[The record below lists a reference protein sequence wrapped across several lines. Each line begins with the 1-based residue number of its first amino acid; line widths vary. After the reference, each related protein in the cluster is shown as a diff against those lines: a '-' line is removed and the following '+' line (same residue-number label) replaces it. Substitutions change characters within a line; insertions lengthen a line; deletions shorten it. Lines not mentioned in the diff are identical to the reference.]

1 MANVFQKIFATVGFG
16 SGGRIPIR
24 SNIMNFGHTGSGYS
38 KIGSASARF
47 QNDRQSA
54 LLGNYSPSNRISG
67 WLSRVA
73 ELKGYENI
81 DTCKMAVSL
90 FEDYTNNFL
99 NTSAAQVITIL
110 DEEGNEDEQKT
121 LRINDILIRDI
132 KIFDFIR
139 DHLRESIYYGCY
151 YSLLRTKR
159 DDKGHLRF
167 FPYELFD
174 PVSVIVRKNMDPK
187 TNEIV
192 DEYIAMGEDG
202 EAYIIPDDECFYLG
216 SPNMRLK
223 NDIKESDKSGFVNYQ
238 NPYNKK
244 EKGLKFGKNENR
256 AKVML
261 TESYTAG
268 EPIFYSNILKVKELV
283 VKELLVSLLTLR
295 DLTTPSILAL
305 MFDKGVP
312 IESAQELCTRVQ
324 RMLSSYN
331 DLSSFLSSQ
340 FDVTSLI
347 ENILSQNIKVIPDY
361 NATLQNKGLINTDKL
376 SDKLM
381 EIMQTLDQTR
391 QQVLSTI
398 GVPASMIDGS
408 LGANKWQILQT
419 SERAASKTLA
429 IITGLKESIK
439 SLVRTIYKVIYNE
452 TIDPDLIRIHA
463 FSKNTVEYNNSMNT
477 MENVSALTSGISNI
491 LMQALQTLD
500 QSFPLLEPKAYI
512 GYIRNTIKDID
523 PEAVDL
529 ITDETLEQYIQFAN
543 EKYQAQRQQLGLE

>member
-1 MANVFQKIFATVGFG
+1 M
-16 SGGRIPIR
+16 
-24 SNIMNFGHTGSGYS
+24 
-38 KIGSASARF
+38 
-47 QNDRQSA
+47 
-54 LLGNYSPSNRISG
+54 
-67 WLSRVA
+67 
-73 ELKGYENI
+73 
-81 DTCKMAVSL
+81 
-90 FEDYTNNFL
+90 
-99 NTSAAQVITIL
+99 
-110 DEEGNEDEQKT
+110 
-121 LRINDILIRDI
+121 
-132 KIFDFIR
+132 
-139 DHLRESIYYGCY
+139 
-151 YSLLRTKR
+151 
-159 DDKGHLRF
+159 
-167 FPYELFD
+167 
-174 PVSVIVRKNMDPK
+174 
-187 TNEIV
+187 
-192 DEYIAMGEDG
+192 
-202 EAYIIPDDECFYLG
+202 
-216 SPNMRLK
+216 
-223 NDIKESDKSGFVNYQ
+223 
-238 NPYNKK
+238 
-244 EKGLKFGKNENR
+244 
-256 AKVML
+256 
-261 TESYTAG
+261 AG

-295 DLTTPSILAL
+295 DLTTPSLLAL

-398 GVPASMIDGS
+398 GVPASILDGQI
-408 LGANKWQILQT
+408 GNKWAILQS
-419 SERAASKTLA
+419 SERASSKTLA
-429 IITGLKESIK
+429 IITGLKESVK
-439 SLVRTIYKVIYNE
+439 SLVRTIYKVVYNE

-477 MENVSALTSGISNI
+477 MENISALTSGISNI
-491 LMQALQTLD
+491 IMQSLQTLD

>member
-1 MANVFQKIFATVGFG
+1 MPNVFQKLFATVGFG
-16 SGGRIPIR
+16 TGRIPLR
-24 SNIMNFGHTGSGYS
+24 TNIMNFGGHSGYS
-38 KIGSASARF
+38 KIGTTTARF
-47 QNDRQSA
+47 NQDRQSA

-67 WLSRVA
+67 WISRVS

-90 FEDYTNNFL
+90 FEDYVNNFL
-99 NTSAAQVITIL
+99 NTSASQVITIL

-121 LRINDILIRDI
+121 LRINDILVRDI

-159 DDKGHLRF
+159 DEKGHLRF
-167 FPYELFD
+167 FPYELYD
-174 PVSVIVRKNMDPK
+174 PISVIIRRNMDPK

-192 DEYIAMGEDG
+192 DEYIALGEDG
-202 EAYIIPDDECFYLG
+202 EAYVVPDDECFFLG

-223 NDIKESDKSGFVNYQ
+223 NDVKDDNNGFVSYS
-238 NPYNKK
+238 PKK
-244 EKGLKFGKNENR
+244 ENNSGKLHFGEEKNR
-256 AKVML
+256 DKIML

-295 DLTTPSILAL
+295 DLTTPSILAIL
-305 MFDKGVP
+305 FDKGVP
-312 IESAQELCTRVQ
+312 IENAQELCTRIQ
-324 RMLSSYN
+324 RMLTSYN
-331 DLSSFLSSQ
+331 DLSSFLSAQ

-361 NATLQNKGLINTDKL
+361 NATLQNRGLINTDKL
-376 SDKLM
+376 GDKLM

-391 QQVLSTI
+391 QQVLGTI
-398 GVPASMIDGS
+398 GVPSSILDGQI
-408 LGANKWQILQT
+408 GNKWAILQS
-419 SERAASKTLA
+419 SERASSRTLS

-439 SLVRTIYKVIYNE
+439 SLTRTIYKVIYNE
-452 TIDPDLIRIHA
+452 TIDPDLIKIHA

-477 MENVSALTSGISNI
+477 MENITSLTSGISNI
-491 LMQALQTLD
+491 IMQALQTID
-500 QSFPLLEPKAYI
+500 ASYPLMDAKAYV
-512 GYIRNTIKDID
+512 GYIRAQIKDID
-523 PEAVDL
+523 PGAMDL
-529 ITDETLEQYIQFAN
+529 ITDETIEAYIQFAN

>member
-1 MANVFQKIFATVGFG
+1 MSNVFQKIFATVGFG
-16 SGGRIPIR
+16 AGGRIPIR
-24 SNIMNFGHTGSGYS
+24 TNIMNFGHSGSGYS
-38 KIGSASARF
+38 MIGGASARF

-54 LLGNYSPSNRISG
+54 ILGNDSPSNRITG

-81 DTCKMAVSL
+81 DTCKLAVSL

-99 NTSAAQVITIL
+99 NTQASQIITIL

-121 LRINDILIRDI
+121 QRINDILIRDI

-159 DDKGHLRF
+159 DEKGHLRF
-167 FPYELFD
+167 FPYELYD
-174 PVSVIVRKNMDPK
+174 PISVIIRKNMDPE

-202 EAYIIPDDECFYLG
+202 EAYVIPDDECFYMG
-216 SPNMRLK
+216 SPNMRLR
-223 NDIKESDKSGFVNYQ
+223 NDIKDSEKSGFITYE
-238 NPYNKK
+238 NPN
-244 EKGLKFGKNENR
+244 EKGKKLKFGNQENR
-256 AKVML
+256 KKVMM

-295 DLTTPSILAL
+295 DLTTPSLLAL

-381 EIMQTLDQTR
+381 EIMQTLDQSR

-398 GVPASMIDGS
+398 GVPSSIMDGT
-408 LGANKWQILQT
+408 LGNKWQILQS
-419 SERAASKTLA
+419 SERASSKTLS
-429 IITGLKESIK
+429 IITGLKESLK
-439 SLVRTIYKVIYNE
+439 SLVRTIYKVIYGE

-463 FSKNTVEYNNSMNT
+463 FSKTTVEYNNSMNT
-477 MENVSALTSGISNI
+477 MENVSSLTSGISNV
-491 LMQALQTLD
+491 LVQALQTLD
-500 QSFPLLEPKAYI
+500 QSMPLLDPKAYI
-512 GYIRNTIKDID
+512 GYIRNLIKDID

-529 ITDETLEQYIQFAN
+529 ITDDTIEEYIKFAN
-543 EKYQAQRQQLGLE
+543 EKYQAQRMQLGLE

>member
-1 MANVFQKIFATVGFG
+1 MANVFQKLFATVGFG
-16 SGGRIPIR
+16 SGGRIPVR
-24 SNIMNFGHTGSGYS
+24 TNIMNFGHSGSGGFS
-38 KIGSASARF
+38 KIGGASARF

-54 LLGNYSPSNRISG
+54 LLGNYSPSNRITG
-67 WLSRVA
+67 WISRVA

-81 DTCKMAVSL
+81 DTCKLAVSL

-99 NTSAAQVITIL
+99 NSSAAQVITIL

-121 LRINDILIRDI
+121 QRINDILIRDI

-167 FPYELFD
+167 FPYELYD
-174 PVSVIVRKNMDPK
+174 PISVIVRKNMDPE
-187 TNEIV
+187 TDEIV
-192 DEYIAMGEDG
+192 DEYIAFGEDG
-202 EAYIIPDDECFYLG
+202 EAYVIPDDECFYLG

-223 NDIKESDKSGFVNYQ
+223 NDLKESNKTGFITYG
-238 NPYNKK
+238 NPT
-244 EKGLKFGKNENR
+244 EKGKFKFGDQENR
-256 AKVML
+256 KKVMM

-295 DLTTPSILAL
+295 DLTTPSLLTL

-312 IESAQELCTRVQ
+312 MESAQELCSRVQ

-361 NATLQNKGLINTDKL
+361 NATVQNKGLINTDKL

-381 EIMQTLDQTR
+381 EIMQTLDQSR
-391 QQVLSTI
+391 QQVLSTV
-398 GVPASMIDGS
+398 GVPSAILDGTM
-408 LGANKWQILQT
+408 GNKWQILQS
-419 SERAASKTLA
+419 SERASSKTLS
-429 IITGLKESIK
+429 IISGLKESLR
-439 SLVRTIYKVIYNE
+439 SLVRTIYKVIYGE

-463 FSKNTVEYNNSMNT
+463 FSKTTVEYNNSMNT
-477 MENVSALTSGISNI
+477 MENISSLTSGISNV
-491 LMQALQTLD
+491 LVQALQTLD
-500 QSFPLLEPKAYI
+500 QSMPLLDPKAYI
-512 GYIRNTIKDID
+512 GYIRNLIKDID

-529 ITDETLEQYIQFAN
+529 ITENTIENYIKFADD
-543 EKYQAQRQQLGLE
+543 KYQAQRMQLGLE

>member
-16 SGGRIPIR
+16 SGGRIPVR
-24 SNIMNFGHTGSGYS
+24 TNIMNFGHSGSGYS
-38 KIGSASARF
+38 KIGGASTRF

-54 LLGNYSPSNRISG
+54 ILGNYSPSNRITG

-81 DTCKMAVSL
+81 DTCKLAVSL

-99 NTSAAQVITIL
+99 NSSAAQVITIL

-121 LRINDILIRDI
+121 QRINDILIRDI

-167 FPYELFD
+167 FPYELYD
-174 PVSVIVRKNMDPK
+174 PISVIIRKNMDPE

-192 DEYIAMGEDG
+192 DEYIAIGEDG
-202 EAYIIPDDECFYLG
+202 EAYVIPDDECFYLG
-216 SPNMRLK
+216 SPNMRLR
-223 NDIKESDKSGFVNYQ
+223 NDLKESDKTGFVTYE
-238 NPYNKK
+238 NPGEKK
-244 EKGLKFGKNENR
+244 KLKFGNQENR
-256 AKVML
+256 KKVMM

-268 EPIFYSNILKVKELV
+268 EPIFYANILKVKELV

-295 DLTTPSILAL
+295 DLTTPSLLAL

-381 EIMQTLDQTR
+381 EIMQTLDQSR
-391 QQVLSTI
+391 QQVLSTV
-398 GVPASMIDGS
+398 GVPSSIMDGT
-408 LGANKWQILQT
+408 LGNKWQILQS
-419 SERAASKTLA
+419 SERASSKTLS
-429 IITGLKESIK
+429 IISGLKESLK
-439 SLVRTIYKVIYNE
+439 SLVRTIYKVIYDE

-463 FSKNTVEYNNSMNT
+463 FSKTTVEYNNSMNT
-477 MENVSALTSGISNI
+477 MENISSLTSGISNV
-491 LMQALQTLD
+491 LVQALQTLD
-500 QSFPLLEPKAYI
+500 QSMPLLDPQAYI
-512 GYIRNTIKDID
+512 GYIRNLIKDID

-529 ITDETLEQYIQFAN
+529 ITDETIEEYIKFAN
-543 EKYQAQRQQLGLE
+543 EKYQAQRMQLGLE

>member
-16 SGGRIPIR
+16 SGGRIPVR
-24 SNIMNFGHTGSGYS
+24 TNIMNFGHSGSGYS
-38 KIGSASARF
+38 KIGGASTRF

-54 LLGNYSPSNRISG
+54 ILGNYSPSNRITG

-81 DTCKMAVSL
+81 DTCKLAVSL

-99 NTSAAQVITIL
+99 NSSAAQVITIL

-121 LRINDILIRDI
+121 QRINDILIRDI

-167 FPYELFD
+167 FPYELYD
-174 PVSVIVRKNMDPK
+174 PISVIIRKNMDPE

-192 DEYIAMGEDG
+192 DEYIAIGEDG
-202 EAYIIPDDECFYLG
+202 EAYVIPDDECFYLG
-216 SPNMRLK
+216 SPNMRLR
-223 NDIKESDKSGFVNYQ
+223 NDLKESDKTGFVTYE
-238 NPYNKK
+238 NPSEKK
-244 EKGLKFGKNENR
+244 KLKFGKQENR
-256 AKVML
+256 KKVMM

-268 EPIFYSNILKVKELV
+268 EPLFYANILKVKELV

-295 DLTTPSILAL
+295 DLTTPSLLAL

-381 EIMQTLDQTR
+381 EIMQTLDQSR
-391 QQVLSTI
+391 QQVLSTV
-398 GVPASMIDGS
+398 GVPSSIMDGT
-408 LGANKWQILQT
+408 LGNKWQILQS
-419 SERAASKTLA
+419 SERASSKTLS
-429 IITGLKESIK
+429 IISGLKESLK
-439 SLVRTIYKVIYNE
+439 SLVRTIYKVIYDE

-463 FSKNTVEYNNSMNT
+463 FSKTTVEYNNSMNT
-477 MENVSALTSGISNI
+477 MENISSLTSGISNV
-491 LMQALQTLD
+491 LVQALQTLD
-500 QSFPLLEPKAYI
+500 QSMPLLDPQAYI
-512 GYIRNTIKDID
+512 GYIRNLIKDID

-529 ITDETLEQYIQFAN
+529 ITDETIEEYIKFAN
-543 EKYQAQRQQLGLE
+543 EKYQAQRMQLGLE

>member
-16 SGGRIPIR
+16 SGGRIPVR
-24 SNIMNFGHTGSGYS
+24 TNIMNFGHSGSGYS
-38 KIGSASARF
+38 KRGGASTRF

-54 LLGNYSPSNRISG
+54 ILGNYSPSNRITG

-81 DTCKMAVSL
+81 DTCKLAVSL

-99 NTSAAQVITIL
+99 NSSAAQVITIL

-121 LRINDILIRDI
+121 QRINDILIRDI

-167 FPYELFD
+167 FPYELYD
-174 PVSVIVRKNMDPK
+174 PISVIIRKNMDPE

-192 DEYIAMGEDG
+192 DEYIAIGEDG
-202 EAYIIPDDECFYLG
+202 EAYVIPDDECFYLG
-216 SPNMRLK
+216 SPNMRLR
-223 NDIKESDKSGFVNYQ
+223 NDLKESDKTGFVTYE
-238 NPYNKK
+238 NPSEKK
-244 EKGLKFGKNENR
+244 KLKFGKQENR
-256 AKVML
+256 KKVMM

-268 EPIFYSNILKVKELV
+268 EPLFYANILKVKELV

-295 DLTTPSILAL
+295 DLTTPSLLAL

-381 EIMQTLDQTR
+381 EIMQTLDQSR
-391 QQVLSTI
+391 QQVLSTV
-398 GVPASMIDGS
+398 GVPSSIMDGT
-408 LGANKWQILQT
+408 LGNKWQILQS
-419 SERAASKTLA
+419 SERASSKTLS
-429 IITGLKESIK
+429 IISGLKESLK
-439 SLVRTIYKVIYNE
+439 SLVRTIYKVIYDE

-463 FSKNTVEYNNSMNT
+463 FSKTTVEYNNSMNT
-477 MENVSALTSGISNI
+477 MENISSLTSGISNV
-491 LMQALQTLD
+491 LVQALQTLD
-500 QSFPLLEPKAYI
+500 QSMPLLDPQAYI
-512 GYIRNTIKDID
+512 GYIRNLIKDID

-529 ITDETLEQYIQFAN
+529 ITDETIEEYIKFAN
-543 EKYQAQRQQLGLE
+543 EKYQAQRMQLGLE

>member
-1 MANVFQKIFATVGFG
+1 MANIFQKIFATVGFG
-16 SGGRIPIR
+16 SGGRIPVR
-24 SNIMNFGHTGSGYS
+24 TNIMNFGHSGSGYS
-38 KIGSASARF
+38 KIGGASTRF

-54 LLGNYSPSNRISG
+54 ILGNYSPSNRITG

-81 DTCKMAVSL
+81 DTCKLAVSL

-99 NTSAAQVITIL
+99 NSSAAQVITIL

-121 LRINDILIRDI
+121 QRINDILIRDI

-167 FPYELFD
+167 FPYELYD
-174 PVSVIVRKNMDPK
+174 PISVIIRKNMDPE

-192 DEYIAMGEDG
+192 DEYIAMGDDG
-202 EAYIIPDDECFYLG
+202 EAYVIPEDECFYLG
-216 SPNMRLK
+216 SPNMRLR
-223 NDIKESDKSGFVNYQ
+223 NDLKESDKTGFVTYE
-238 NPYNKK
+238 NPGEKK
-244 EKGLKFGKNENR
+244 KLKFGDQENR
-256 AKVML
+256 KKVMM

-268 EPIFYSNILKVKELV
+268 EPLFYSNILKVKELV

-381 EIMQTLDQTR
+381 EIMQTLDQSR

-398 GVPASMIDGS
+398 GVPSSIMDGT
-408 LGANKWQILQT
+408 LGNKWQILQS
-419 SERAASKTLA
+419 SERASSRTLS
-429 IITGLKESIK
+429 IISGLKESLK

-463 FSKNTVEYNNSMNT
+463 FSRTTVEYNNSMNT
-477 MENVSALTSGISNI
+477 MENISSLTTGISNV
-491 LMQALQTLD
+491 LVQALQTLD
-500 QSFPLLEPKAYI
+500 QSMPLLDPKSYI
-512 GYIRNTIKDID
+512 GYIRNLIKDID
-523 PEAVDL
+523 PEAMDL
-529 ITDETLEQYIQFAN
+529 ITDETIEEYIKFAN
-543 EKYQAQRQQLGLE
+543 EKYQAQRMQLGLE

>member
-16 SGGRIPIR
+16 SGGRIPVR
-24 SNIMNFGHTGSGYS
+24 TNIMNFGHSGSGYS
-38 KIGSASARF
+38 KIGGASTRF

-54 LLGNYSPSNRISG
+54 ILGNYSPSNRITG

-81 DTCKMAVSL
+81 DTCKLAVSL

-99 NTSAAQVITIL
+99 NSSAAQVITIL

-121 LRINDILIRDI
+121 QRINDILIRDI

-159 DDKGHLRF
+159 DNKGHLRF
-167 FPYELFD
+167 FPYELYD
-174 PVSVIVRKNMDPK
+174 PISVIIRKNMDPE

-192 DEYIAMGEDG
+192 DEYIAIGEDG
-202 EAYIIPDDECFYLG
+202 EAYVIPDDECFYLG
-216 SPNMRLK
+216 SPNMRLR
-223 NDIKESDKSGFVNYQ
+223 NDLKESDKTGFVTYE
-238 NPYNKK
+238 NPGEKK
-244 EKGLKFGKNENR
+244 KLKFGNQENR
-256 AKVML
+256 KKVMM

-268 EPIFYSNILKVKELV
+268 EPIFYANILKVKELV

-295 DLTTPSILAL
+295 DLTTPSLLAL

-381 EIMQTLDQTR
+381 EIMQTLDQSR
-391 QQVLSTI
+391 QQVLSTV
-398 GVPASMIDGS
+398 GVPSSIMDGT
-408 LGANKWQILQT
+408 LGNKWQILQS
-419 SERAASKTLA
+419 SERASSKTLS
-429 IITGLKESIK
+429 IISGLKESLK
-439 SLVRTIYKVIYNE
+439 SLVRTIYKVIYDE

-463 FSKNTVEYNNSMNT
+463 FSKTTVEYNNSMNT
-477 MENVSALTSGISNI
+477 MENISSLTSGISNV
-491 LMQALQTLD
+491 LVQALQTLD
-500 QSFPLLEPKAYI
+500 QSMPLLDPQAYI
-512 GYIRNTIKDID
+512 GYIRNLIKDID

-529 ITDETLEQYIQFAN
+529 ITDETIEEYIKFAN
-543 EKYQAQRQQLGLE
+543 EKYQAQRMQLGLE

>member
-16 SGGRIPIR
+16 SGGRIPVR
-24 SNIMNFGHTGSGYS
+24 TNIMNFGHSGSGYS
-38 KIGSASARF
+38 KIGGASTRF

-54 LLGNYSPSNRISG
+54 ILGNYSPSNRITG

-81 DTCKMAVSL
+81 DTCKLAVSL

-99 NTSAAQVITIL
+99 NSSAAQVITIL

-121 LRINDILIRDI
+121 QRINDILIRDI

-167 FPYELFD
+167 FPYELYD
-174 PVSVIVRKNMDPK
+174 PISVIIRKNMDPE

-192 DEYIAMGEDG
+192 DEYIAIGEDG
-202 EAYIIPDDECFYLG
+202 EAYVIPDDECFYLG
-216 SPNMRLK
+216 SPNMRLR
-223 NDIKESDKSGFVNYQ
+223 NDLKESDKTGFVTYE
-238 NPYNKK
+238 NPGEKK
-244 EKGLKFGKNENR
+244 KLKFGKQENR
-256 AKVML
+256 KKVMM

-268 EPIFYSNILKVKELV
+268 EPLFYANILKVKELV

-295 DLTTPSILAL
+295 DLTTPSLLAL

-381 EIMQTLDQTR
+381 EIMQTLDQSR
-391 QQVLSTI
+391 QQVLSTV
-398 GVPASMIDGS
+398 GVPSSIMDGT
-408 LGANKWQILQT
+408 LGNKWQILQS
-419 SERAASKTLA
+419 SERASSKTLA
-429 IITGLKESIK
+429 IISGLKESLK
-439 SLVRTIYKVIYNE
+439 SLVRTIYKVIYDE

-463 FSKNTVEYNNSMNT
+463 FSKTTVEYNNSMNT
-477 MENVSALTSGISNI
+477 MENISSLTSGISNV
-491 LMQALQTLD
+491 LVQALQTLD
-500 QSFPLLEPKAYI
+500 QSMPLLDPQAYI
-512 GYIRNTIKDID
+512 GYIRNLIKDID

-529 ITDETLEQYIQFAN
+529 ITDETIEEYIKFAN
-543 EKYQAQRQQLGLE
+543 EKYQAQRMQLGLE